1 MKAPSALLIPL
12 FIALA
17 GPVRANETAPAAS
30 PVNLLPNG
38 SFEAGSAGWLLV
50 EIQMVGT
57 KWGVTAEESTEG
69 RRSLY
74 IDRRTALGPGH
85 TRLQGP
91 YFEHAGSRPLLISA
105 MVRGEREGTIAME
118 FTHGEIPEWEGPS
131 NLTFGESFEIGP
143 AWRRITLRV
152 PAWMN
157 QPRERHGASVS
168 LEGASH
174 TKGMAFF
181 KLEDDNRVW
190 IDAVQ
195 ANNAEV
201 QDAAVPPFAP
211 AAPVEL
217 GWSVDHGGIFHERP
231 HFEAVVANQGA
242 DPWKGSLHVAITDLH
257 GHRVQDDTA
266 PLDITPGASK
276 TVPLALRSD
285 RLGWFKAALTL
296 ENEDRTAIATDT
308 LTMIRAAEEPG
319 GDAIAVTL
327 QWTPSDNRVNGP
339 RSLERLGFTQTRIY
353 HIANWEDTEPKPG
366 EWVDRSPMLEAL
378 LGGTGLRTLMNFQ
391 YPPRWISPNRKAYS
405 LEHLDAYKQYAR
417 RALTELR
424 PWLSAASFVN
434 EPNAF
439 FLGSN
444 EVYRVYQNVL
454 YETVKEWAPEL
465 DVVGLQPGSRGGCD
479 VDYVEEMLGEGG
491 GELVRDMDVLAVQ
504 THAGWAMEDN
514 RWAKRLADLRKVAE
528 RHGIE
533 RIWTTEMQNNVYSPE
548 EAHFPTRGGREKRV
562 DITFTD
568 RNQAD
573 RLTQAALYSLA
584 STFQRF
590 YAFHFM
596 PVSPANGLVTTWGMS
611 RVNHLMTPRPVL
623 ASLSV
628 ANRLLD
634 GTRGRG
640 AFDFVTPGLWGG
652 TFAGEDRQV
661 VALWS
666 VAGPQHVRINTAGDA
681 QLIDSMGNPV
691 PSPDGAAWWVEL
703 TESPLYVVSPGPEA
717 DVVAEGLA
725 VSWEPGKVWSGAPL
739 RGEAALEGTGEGP
752 GRTAALRLRKAGN
765 VTILWENTEIEPAA
779 EGTPQRLAWAFPL
792 DAEPG
797 PLPLVLEGVLEDGS
811 TVLRRFAPV
820 VLGDQSERAAYQ
832 SGKPL
837 VVEDFESME
846 IEGNAGRS
854 ARGTTWEAKMVFPW
868 HRIYGPSVKWDFTA
882 QDGFV
887 RAMPQ
892 QKLGQ
897 PARGKTNWPA
907 IECVFD
913 PPLNFQPYEGLRVRY
928 RMDRRDRGGNFAIE
942 PQYSAMGVVLGSPVG
957 NRSLVY
963 GGVGDVIRRDGD
975 WFVTEIPFEN
985 LPVLANDR
993 SHISFLHFWC
1003 GPANDKNPVWFSMD
1017 HVELMPRWD
1026 PPEQDAPGGRSGQI
1040 DFDE

>member
-1 MKAPSALLIPL
+1 MKLPPPLLSAI
-12 FIALA
+12 LA
-17 GPVRANETAPAAS
+17 ACTATAVADEPGPEAS
-30 PVNLLPNG
+30 PDNLIPNG
-38 SFEAGSAGWLLV
+38 SFEVGSAGWLLV

-57 KWGVTAEESTEG
+57 RWGVTTVEATDG
-69 RRSLY
+69 RRSLF
-74 IDRRTALGPGH
+74 IDRRTALGSGH

-91 YFEHAGSRPLLISA
+91 YFEHAESRPLLISA
-105 MVRGEREGTIAME
+105 MVRGEREGKITME
-118 FTHGEIPEWEGPS
+118 FTHGEIPEWKGPGK
-131 NLTFGESFEIGP
+131 LTFGKTFDIGP
-143 AWRRITLRV
+143 EWRRITLRV
-152 PAWMN
+152 PDWMN
-157 QPRERHGASVS
+157 QPRARHGASVS

-181 KLEDDNRVW
+181 KLDDDNRVW

-201 QDAAVPPFAP
+201 QGAAVPPFAP

-231 HFEAVVANQGA
+231 HFEALVANQGTG
-242 DPWKGSLHVAITDLH
+242 PWKGTLDVAITDLH
-257 GHRVQDDTA
+257 DNSIQDETM
-266 PLDITPGASK
+266 PLEIAPGASE
-276 TVPLALRSD
+276 TVPLAMQSD
-285 RLGWFKAALTL
+285 RMGWFKATLTL
-296 ENEDRTAIATDT
+296 KNADRSEIARET
-308 LTMIRAAEEPG
+308 LTMIRAAKEPG
-319 GDAIAVTL
+319 GDGIAVTL

-353 HIANWEDTEPKPG
+353 HIANWEDTEPEKG
-366 EWVDRSPMLEAL
+366 KWVDRSPMLEKF

-391 YPPRWISPNRKAYS
+391 FPPRWISTDRKAYS
-405 LEHLDAYKQYAR
+405 LEHLDAYKQYVR
-417 RALTELR
+417 RALTGLK
-424 PWLSAASFVN
+424 PWLSAAAFVN

-439 FLGSN
+439 FQGSN
-444 EVYRVYQNVL
+444 EVYRAYQHTL
-454 YETVKEWAPEL
+454 YETVKELAPEL

-479 VDYVEEMLGEGG
+479 VDYVEDMLDEGG

-528 RHGIE
+528 RHGIK

-548 EAHFPTRGGREKRV
+548 EAHFPTRGGRGKRV

-634 GTRGRG
+634 GTSGSG
-640 AFDFVTPGLWGG
+640 SFDFVTPGLWGG
-652 TFAGEDRQV
+652 TFAGGDRRV
-661 VALWS
+661 DALWS
-666 VAGPQHVRINTAGDA
+666 VAGPQHVRINTEGDVR
-681 QLIDSMGNPV
+681 LMDSMGNPLAAA
-691 PSPDGAAWWVEL
+691 DGATLWVEL
-703 TESPLYVVSPGPEA
+703 TESPLYVVSSGTNP
-717 DVVAEGLA
+717 VAEGLA
-725 VSWEPGKVWSGAPL
+725 LSWEPAEVWSGEPL
-739 RGEAALEGTGEGP
+739 NGEVILSGTGARP
-752 GRTAALRLRKAGN
+752 ARIAALRLRKAGSDA
-765 VTILWENTEIEPAA
+765 ILWEKNDFEEAA
-779 EGTPQRLAWAFPL
+779 EGTSQRLEWEFPL

-797 PLPLVLEGVLEDGS
+797 PLPMVMEGVLEDGS
-811 TVLRRFAPV
+811 TVRRRFAPV
-820 VLGDQSERAAYQ
+820 VLGDQSERAAHQ
-832 SGKPL
+832 GGKPL

-846 IEGNAGRS
+846 IKGDTGRS
-854 ARGTTWEAKMVFPW
+854 ARGATWEAKMVFPW
-868 HRIYGPSVKWDFTA
+868 HRIYGPTVKREFTA

-887 RAMPQ
+887 RVMPK

-897 PARGKTNWPA
+897 PGRGKTNWPA

-928 RMDRRDRGGNFAIE
+928 RMDRRDRDGNFAID
-942 PQYSAMGVVLGSPVG
+942 PKYTVMGVVLGSPVG

-963 GGVGDVIRRDGD
+963 GGVGDVTRRDGD
-975 WFVTEIPFEN
+975 WYVTEIPFEN

-993 SHISFLHFWC
+993 SHISFLHLWC
-1003 GPANDKNPVWFSMD
+1003 GPANDKRPIGFSVD
-1017 HVELMPRWD
+1017 HIELMPRWETREEEGAAD
-1026 PPEQDAPGGRSGQI
+1026 LPKQT